1 MDDIQAM
8 IREAVEEAQR
18 KEREE
23 HQRDLDRIIQQT
35 QQKNQ
40 AIREELHQGS
50 QSVRQDIFT
59 QVQLTAKQQKQQTEA
74 LSQSWTQRD
83 RERK

>member
-18 KEREE
+18 KAREE

-35 QQKNQ
+35 QQENQ
-40 AIREELHQGS
+40 AIREELH
-50 QSVRQDIFT
+50 
-59 QVQLTAKQQKQQTEA
+59 
-74 LSQSWTQRD
+74 
-83 RERK
+83 